1 MPFRKNWLCGGCDT
15 RSGEEMQGVKK
26 WWENFKD
33 FFWGLFIFDLY
44 RVTLEEKVKYEEVMN
59 IVLLGELLGIP
70 LMNST
75 VTLRLLPYLFPKLKK
90 WKQNQLRERD
100 ITEFVPEI
108 H

>member
-1 MPFRKNWLCGGCDT
+1 
-15 RSGEEMQGVKK
+15 MQWVKK
-26 WWENFKD
+26 WWKNFKD

-44 RVTLEEKVKYEEVMN
+44 RITLEEKVKYEEVMN

-100 ITEFVPEI
+100 VTEFVPEV

>member
-1 MPFRKNWLCGGCDT
+1 
-15 RSGEEMQGVKK
+15 MQGVKK

>member
-1 MPFRKNWLCGGCDT
+1 
-15 RSGEEMQGVKK
+15 MQWIKK
-26 WWENFKD
+26 WWKNFKD

-44 RVTLEEKVKYEEVMN
+44 RATLEEKVKYEEVMN

-90 WKQNQLRERD
+90 WKQNQLREKD
-100 ITEFVPEI
+100 ITEFVPEV